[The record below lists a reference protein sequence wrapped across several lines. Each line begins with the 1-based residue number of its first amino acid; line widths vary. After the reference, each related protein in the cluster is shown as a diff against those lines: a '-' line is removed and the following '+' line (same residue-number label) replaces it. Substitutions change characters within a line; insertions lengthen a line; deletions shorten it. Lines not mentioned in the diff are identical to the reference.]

1 VGWQWFGRIAGA
13 ELIGAAHY
21 GMAQINKGRFTADVS
36 GDEVV
41 VFIIGMRVN
50 KPWKLGKWLPVFVA
64 MPKMLR
70 YLQQHPD
77 KGLLGYRQGATFI
90 VQYWRSFED
99 LERFA
104 RDRDDPH
111 LEPWRHYVRHVGNSG
126 DVGVWHE
133 TFRTKVSDIETIY
146 TNMPT
151 AGLAKFTGG
160 AVPVALK
167 GHSAAKRIG
176 IRETDDV
183 AVPVP

>member
-1 VGWQWFGRIAGA
+1 
-13 ELIGAAHY
+13 
-21 GMAQINKGRFTADVS
+21 MAQINKGRFTADVS
-36 GDEVV
+36 GEEIV

-50 KPWKLGKWLPVFVA
+50 KPWKLTKWLPVFVA
-64 MPKMLR
+64 MPKMLK
-70 YLQQHPD
+70 YLSLHPD

-111 LEPWRHYVRHVGNSG
+111 LEPWRRYVRHVGTSG

-133 TFRTKVSDIETIY
+133 TFRTKVADIETIY
-146 TNMPT
+146 ANMPT

-160 AVPVALK
+160 AVPVSAK

-176 IRETDDV
+176 FRDADDV
-183 AVPVP
+183 AVPVL